1 MKLRSITTFAIVALA
16 AVLWAMP
23 NNSAIAD
30 GDGND
35 NGNHQS
41 WKAIGAGFGVTMESS
56 YEESTNRNGTIDQK
70 LEVDVHNAPANIMVD
85 VILNGVNIGTLRT
98 TREGEGQFTMVKY
111 GSKAGADGRPTG
123 ARIDTGDVIDVASG
137 SASIGGTFQKDQGDN
152 GNGDGDND
160 GNGDNDGDGDGGHDG
175 DNG

>member
-30 GDGND
+30 DDGN
-35 NGNHQS
+35 GNNSQS
-41 WKAIGAGFGVTMESS
+41 WKAYGSGFGVQLDAG
-56 YEESTNRNGTIDQK
+56 YEEDTNRNGTIDQK
-70 LEVDVHNAPANIMVD
+70 LEVEVHNAPANLLVD
-85 VILNGVNIGTLRT
+85 VSLNGTVIGSMKTNGR
-98 TREGEGQFTMVKY
+98 GEGKFVIANY
-111 GSKAGADGRPTG
+111 GVKAGRDGRPVGT
-123 ARIDTGDVIDVASG
+123 RIDTGDVIEVSSG

-152 GNGDGDND
+152 GNGDGDDD
-160 GNGDNDGDGDGGHDG
+160 GNGDDDGDGDGGHDG